1 LYWPGPPMTNLI
13 FFVTVALVSAII
25 IRCCAIL
32 VKILSRFRLR
42 WSDTLIKIRTLEILR
57 LQAGAFQSFGDDLCL
72 WQSAC
77 LEHSFSRS
85 CPLQPRSD
93 VINEHLLLLH
103 QQSLGPYTVPSYRMR
118 TIRIGTKMIRNA
130 SCKA

>member
-1 LYWPGPPMTNLI
+1 MTNLI

-57 LQAGAFQSFGDDLCL
+57 LQAGAFQSFGY
-72 WQSAC
+72 A
-77 LEHSFSRS
+77 
-85 CPLQPRSD
+85 
-93 VINEHLLLLH
+93 
-103 QQSLGPYTVPSYRMR
+103 
-118 TIRIGTKMIRNA
+118 
-130 SCKA
+130 